1 MSDPQKVE
9 DAQRGWIRDASS
21 SDLGLWWLAADIR
34 ELRPGAPEHEV
45 RLETLRA
52 LRPLLARGALR
63 AIHLL
68 PGGAF
73 ELWAGSVEEQL
84 ARMDAEWAALGR
96 PPDLGDIV
104 WFIGAR

>member
-1 MSDPQKVE
+1 MSYEQDVE
-9 DAQRGWIRDASS
+9 NVQRGWVRDAMS

-34 ELRPGAPEHEV
+34 ELRPGAPEDEV
-45 RLETLRA
+45 RTETLRA
-52 LRPLLARGALR
+52 LRPLLVSGTLR
-63 AIHLL
+63 AVHLL

-73 ELWAGSVEEQL
+73 EPWEGPAEEQL
-84 ARMDAEWAALGR
+84 ARIDAEWAALGR

>member
-1 MSDPQKVE
+1 MSDQQTVE
-9 DAQRGWIRDASS
+9 DIQRGWARDAMS

-34 ELRPGAPEHEV
+34 EWRPGATEDEV
-45 RLETLRA
+45 RLETLSA
-52 LRPLLARGALR
+52 LRPLLTSGALR
-63 AIHLL
+63 AVHLL

-73 ELWAGSVEEQL
+73 APWEGTAEEQL

-96 PPDLGDIV
+96 RPDLGDIV

>member
-1 MSDPQKVE
+1 MSDQHKVQ
-9 DAQRGWIRDASS
+9 DAQRGWVRDASS

-34 ELRPGAPEHEV
+34 ELRPGAPENEV

-52 LRPLLARGALR
+52 VRPLLTSGALR
-63 AIHLL
+63 AVHLL
-68 PGGAF
+68 PGGSF
-73 ELWAGSVEEQL
+73 EPWEGSVEEQL

>member
-1 MSDPQKVE
+1 MSYEQDVE
-9 DAQRGWIRDASS
+9 SVQRGWVRDAMN

-34 ELRPGAPEHEV
+34 ELRPGAPEDEV
-45 RLETLRA
+45 RTETLRA
-52 LRPLLARGALR
+52 LRPLLVSGTLR
-63 AIHLL
+63 AVHLL

-73 ELWAGSVEEQL
+73 EPWEGSAEEQL
-84 ARMDAEWAALGR
+84 ARIDAEWAALGR